1 MGVRGVKVG
10 ERLSATWLTRV
21 IRRPGFWLILI
32 TLALI
37 TILHY
42 GESFNQPSFLI
53 DLTEKLDLDRHAFE
67 RIFYLAPIVWAGFL
81 FGRRGAVTTSVV
93 ALACMLPRA
102 ILISP
107 YPSDALFETG
117 AVFVVGNLVAF
128 TFSSLR
134 KERVRRVY
142 LAAVN
147 QISGVLSQSLELN
160 QVLGNAID
168 NVIDVMKVEIALV
181 FLLDEEAGQLTLA
194 AYRGVSEE
202 FGQGVGGIK
211 LGEGFNGRVAETG
224 EPLYVE
230 DASQDPNLTKMAVR
244 EEGIRSQLIVPLK
257 SKGRVMGTLCVATRS
272 RRQVLQEELDLVT
285 AIGNQIGV
293 AVENA
298 HLYAHEREVAE
309 QLRVSEERY
318 RELFENANDA
328 IWVHDLAGNFVAAN
342 NASEKLLGYTLQEL
356 LQMNTVNVKAFLSD
370 EGLDLAREIR
380 RKLLEK
386 QPVVQPYEQYIV
398 RKDGT
403 EATLMITTNLVTED
417 GKPVAFQ
424 HIGRD
429 ITEEKRM
436 RENLSFYLQQV
447 TMAQEEERKRIARE
461 LHDDTIQALIVLS
474 RQLDDLACRA
484 SDLSQ
489 DDKLLLEGLW
499 QQTNSIMEGLRRL
512 SQDLRPATL
521 DRLGLL
527 PALEW
532 LASDVGKLS
541 GLNVQ
546 VETDGAERRLA
557 PEAELVLFRI
567 VQEALRNVWRHSQ
580 ATSAQVLVEFQDGK
594 TMITVKDNGKGF
606 QLQSPMG
613 DLTKTGKLGLA
624 GMKERARLLGGSL
637 KVESEPGKGTTVIVE
652 AQV

>member
-1 MGVRGVKVG
+1 VG
-10 ERLSATWLTRV
+10 EQLSASWLTRV

-42 GESFNQPSFLI
+42 GESLNQPSFLI

-67 RIFYLAPIVWAGFL
+67 RIFYLAPIIWAGFL
-81 FGRRGAVTTSVV
+81 FGRRGAVTISVV

-102 ILISP
+102 IFISP

-128 TFSSLR
+128 TFSSLQ

-202 FGQGVGGIK
+202 FGQGMGGIK

-257 SKGRVMGTLCVATRS
+257 SKGRVMGTLCLATRS

-328 IWVHDLAGNFVAAN
+328 IWVQDLAGNIVAAN
-342 NASEKLLGYTLQEL
+342 KASEKLLGYTLQEL
-356 LQMNTVNVKAFLSD
+356 LQMNTVNVTEFLSD

-386 QPVVQPYEQYIV
+386 QPVAQPYEQHIV

-613 DLTKTGKLGLA
+613 DLTKSGKLGLA

-652 AQV
+652 APV

>member
-1 MGVRGVKVG
+1 
-10 ERLSATWLTRV
+10 
-21 IRRPGFWLILI
+21 
-32 TLALI
+32 
-37 TILHY
+37 
-42 GESFNQPSFLI
+42 
-53 DLTEKLDLDRHAFE
+53 
-67 RIFYLAPIVWAGFL
+67 
-81 FGRRGAVTTSVV
+81 
-93 ALACMLPRA
+93 
-102 ILISP
+102 
-107 YPSDALFETG
+107 
-117 AVFVVGNLVAF
+117 
-128 TFSSLR
+128 
-134 KERVRRVY
+134 
-142 LAAVN
+142 
-147 QISGVLSQSLELN
+147 
-160 QVLGNAID
+160 
-168 NVIDVMKVEIALV
+168 
-181 FLLDEEAGQLTLA
+181 
-194 AYRGVSEE
+194 
-202 FGQGVGGIK
+202 
-211 LGEGFNGRVAETG
+211 
-224 EPLYVE
+224 
-230 DASQDPNLTKMAVR
+230 
-244 EEGIRSQLIVPLK
+244 
-257 SKGRVMGTLCVATRS
+257 MGTLCVATRS
-272 RRQVLQEELDLVT
+272 RRQVLQEDLDLVT

-328 IWVHDLAGNFVAAN
+328 IWVQDLAGNIVAAN
-342 NASEKLLGYTLQEL
+342 KASEKLLGYTLQEL
-356 LQMNTVNVKAFLSD
+356 LQMNTVNVTAFLSD
-370 EGLDLAREIR
+370 KGLDLAREIR

-386 QPVVQPYEQYIV
+386 QPVVQPYERHIV

-417 GKPVAFQ
+417 EKPVAFQ

-461 LHDDTIQALIVLS
+461 LHDETIQALIVLS

-546 VETDGAERRLA
+546 VVKCAGRDG
-557 PEAELVLFRI
+557 
-567 VQEALRNVWRHSQ
+567 WC
-580 ATSAQVLVEFQDGK
+580 
-594 TMITVKDNGKGF
+594 
-606 QLQSPMG
+606 
-613 DLTKTGKLGLA
+613 
-624 GMKERARLLGGSL
+624 
-637 KVESEPGKGTTVIVE
+637 
-652 AQV
+652 

>member
-1 MGVRGVKVG
+1 VG
-10 ERLSATWLTRV
+10 EQLSASWLTRV

-42 GESFNQPSFLI
+42 GESLNQPSFLI

-67 RIFYLAPIVWAGFL
+67 RIFYLAPIIWAGFL
-81 FGRRGAVTTSVV
+81 FGRRGAVTISVV

-102 ILISP
+102 IFISP

-128 TFSSLR
+128 TFSSLQ

-202 FGQGVGGIK
+202 FGQGMGGIK

-257 SKGRVMGTLCVATRS
+257 SKGRVMGTLCLATRS

-328 IWVHDLAGNFVAAN
+328 IWVQDLAGNIVAAN
-342 NASEKLLGYTLQEL
+342 KASEKLLGYTLQEL
-356 LQMNTVNVKAFLSD
+356 LQMNTVNVTGFLSD

-386 QPVVQPYEQYIV
+386 QPVAQPYEQHIV

-613 DLTKTGKLGLA
+613 DLTKSGKLGLA

-652 AQV
+652 APV

>member
-1 MGVRGVKVG
+1 
-10 ERLSATWLTRV
+10 
-21 IRRPGFWLILI
+21 
-32 TLALI
+32 
-37 TILHY
+37 
-42 GESFNQPSFLI
+42 
-53 DLTEKLDLDRHAFE
+53 
-67 RIFYLAPIVWAGFL
+67 
-81 FGRRGAVTTSVV
+81 
-93 ALACMLPRA
+93 ACMLPRA
-102 ILISP
+102 IFISP
-107 YPSDALFETG
+107 HPGDALFETG

-128 TFSSLR
+128 TFSSLH

-386 QPVVQPYEQYIV
+386 QPVVQPYEQHIV

-461 LHDDTIQALIVLS
+461 LHDETIQALIVLS

-527 PALEW
+527 PALDW

-541 GLNVQ
+541 GLKVQ

-613 DLTKTGKLGLA
+613 DLTKSGKLGLA

-637 KVESEPGKGTTVIVE
+637 KVESEP
-652 AQV
+652 

>member
-1 MGVRGVKVG
+1 MG
-10 ERLSATWLTRV
+10 EQLSASWLTRV

-42 GESFNQPSFLI
+42 GESLNQPSFLI

-67 RIFYLAPIVWAGFL
+67 RIFYLAPIIWAGFL
-81 FGRRGAVTTSVV
+81 FGRRGAVTISVV

-102 ILISP
+102 IFISP

-128 TFSSLR
+128 TFSSLQ

-202 FGQGVGGIK
+202 FGQGMGGIK

-328 IWVHDLAGNFVAAN
+328 IWVQDLAGNIVAAN
-342 NASEKLLGYTLQEL
+342 KASEKLLGYTLQEL
-356 LQMNTVNVKAFLSD
+356 LQMNTVNVTEFLSD

-386 QPVVQPYEQYIV
+386 QPVVQPYEQHIV

-557 PEAELVLFRI
+557 PEVELVLFRI

-613 DLTKTGKLGLA
+613 DLTKSGKLGLA

-652 AQV
+652 APV

>member
-1 MGVRGVKVG
+1 MG
-10 ERLSATWLTRV
+10 ERLSASWLTRV

-42 GESFNQPSFLI
+42 GESFNQPSFLT
-53 DLTEKLDLDRHAFE
+53 DLTENLDLDRHAFE
-67 RIFYLAPIVWAGFL
+67 RIFYLAPIIWAGFL

-102 ILISP
+102 IFISP
-107 YPSDALFETG
+107 YHSDALFETG

-128 TFSSLR
+128 TFSSLQ

-142 LAAVN
+142 LATVN

-224 EPLYVE
+224 ESLYVE

-328 IWVHDLAGNFVAAN
+328 IWVQDLAGNIVAAN
-342 NASEKLLGYTLQEL
+342 KASEKLLGYTLQEL

-474 RQLDDLACRA
+474 RQLDDLACRT

-512 SQDLRPATL
+512 SQDLRPAAL

-557 PEAELVLFRI
+557 PEVELVLFRI

-606 QLQSPMG
+606 QLRSPMG

-652 AQV
+652 APV

>member
-10 ERLSATWLTRV
+10 ERLSASWLTRV

-42 GESFNQPSFLI
+42 GESFNQPSFLT
-53 DLTEKLDLDRHAFE
+53 DLTENLDLDRHAFE
-67 RIFYLAPIVWAGFL
+67 RIFYLAPIIWAGFL

-102 ILISP
+102 IFISP
-107 YPSDALFETG
+107 YHSDALFETG

-128 TFSSLR
+128 TFSSLQ

-142 LAAVN
+142 LAVVN

-224 EPLYVE
+224 ESLYVE

-328 IWVHDLAGNFVAAN
+328 IWVQDLAGNIVAAN
-342 NASEKLLGYTLQEL
+342 KASEKLLGYTLQEL

-474 RQLDDLACRA
+474 RQLDDLACRT

-512 SQDLRPATL
+512 SQDLRPAAL

-557 PEAELVLFRI
+557 PEVELVLFRI

-652 AQV
+652 APV

>member
-10 ERLSATWLTRV
+10 ERLSASWLTRV

-42 GESFNQPSFLI
+42 GESFNQPSFLT
-53 DLTEKLDLDRHAFE
+53 DLTENLDLDRHAFE
-67 RIFYLAPIVWAGFL
+67 RIFYLAPIIWAGFL

-102 ILISP
+102 IFISP
-107 YPSDALFETG
+107 YHSDALFETG

-128 TFSSLR
+128 TFSSLQ

-142 LAAVN
+142 LATVN

-224 EPLYVE
+224 ESLYVE

-328 IWVHDLAGNFVAAN
+328 IWVQDLAGNIVAAN
-342 NASEKLLGYTLQEL
+342 KASEKLLGYTLQEL
-356 LQMNTVNVKAFLSD
+356 PQMNTVNVKAFLSD

-386 QPVVQPYEQYIV
+386 QPVAQPYEQHIV

-474 RQLDDLACRA
+474 RQLDDLACRT

-512 SQDLRPATL
+512 SQDLRPAAL

-557 PEAELVLFRI
+557 PEVELVLFRI

-652 AQV
+652 APV

>member
-10 ERLSATWLTRV
+10 ERLSASWLTRV

-42 GESFNQPSFLI
+42 GESFNQPSFLT
-53 DLTEKLDLDRHAFE
+53 DLTHNLGLDRHAFE
-67 RIFYLAPIVWAGFL
+67 RIFYLAPIIWAGFL

-102 ILISP
+102 IFISP
-107 YPSDALFETG
+107 YPRDALFETG
-117 AVFVVGNLVAF
+117 AVFVVGNLVTF
-128 TFSSLR
+128 TFSSLQ

-194 AYRGVSEE
+194 AYRGVSEG
-202 FGQGVGGIK
+202 FGQGMGGIK

-328 IWVHDLAGNFVAAN
+328 IWVQDLAGTIVAAN
-342 NASEKLLGYTLQEL
+342 KASEKLLGYTLQEL
-356 LQMNTVNVKAFLSD
+356 PQMNTVNVTAFLSD

-386 QPVVQPYEQYIV
+386 QPVAQPYEQHIV

-527 PALEW
+527 PALDW

-541 GLNVQ
+541 GLKVQ

-613 DLTKTGKLGLA
+613 DLTKSGKLGLA

-652 AQV
+652 APV

>member
-10 ERLSATWLTRV
+10 EQLSASWLTRV

-32 TLALI
+32 TLAFI
-37 TILHY
+37 TSLHY

-102 ILISP
+102 IFISP

-128 TFSSLR
+128 TFSSLH

-230 DASQDPNLTKMAVR
+230 DASQNPSLTKMAVR

-342 NASEKLLGYTLQEL
+342 KASEELLGYTLQEL
-356 LQMNTVNVKAFLSD
+356 LQMNTVNVTAFLSD

-386 QPVVQPYEQYIV
+386 QPVAQPYEQHIV

-461 LHDDTIQALIVLS
+461 LHDETIQALIVLS

-613 DLTKTGKLGLA
+613 DLTKSGKLGLA
-624 GMKERARLLGGSL
+624 GMNERARLLGGSL
-637 KVESEPGKGTTVIVE
+637 KVESESGKGTTVIVE
-652 AQV
+652 APV

>member
-1 MGVRGVKVG
+1 MG
-10 ERLSATWLTRV
+10 EQLSASWLTRV

-42 GESFNQPSFLI
+42 GESLNQPSFLI

-67 RIFYLAPIVWAGFL
+67 RIFYLAPIIWAGFL
-81 FGRRGAVTTSVV
+81 FGRRGAVTISVV

-102 ILISP
+102 IFISP

-128 TFSSLR
+128 TFSSLQ

-202 FGQGVGGIK
+202 FGQGMGGIK

-257 SKGRVMGTLCVATRS
+257 SKGRVMGTLCLATRS

-328 IWVHDLAGNFVAAN
+328 IWVQDLAGNIVAAN
-342 NASEKLLGYTLQEL
+342 KASEKLLGYTLQEL
-356 LQMNTVNVKAFLSD
+356 LQMNTVNVTEFLSD

-386 QPVVQPYEQYIV
+386 QPVAQPYEQHIV

-613 DLTKTGKLGLA
+613 DLTKSGKLGLA

-652 AQV
+652 APV

>member
-1 MGVRGVKVG
+1 MG
-10 ERLSATWLTRV
+10 ERLSASWLTRV

-42 GESFNQPSFLI
+42 GESFNQPSFLT
-53 DLTEKLDLDRHAFE
+53 DLTENLDLDRHAFE
-67 RIFYLAPIVWAGFL
+67 RIFYLAPIIWAGFL

-102 ILISP
+102 IFISP
-107 YPSDALFETG
+107 YHSDALFETG

-128 TFSSLR
+128 TFSSLQ

-142 LAAVN
+142 LATVN

-202 FGQGVGGIK
+202 FGQGMGGIK

-224 EPLYVE
+224 ESLYVE

-328 IWVHDLAGNFVAAN
+328 IWVQDLAGNIVAAN
-342 NASEKLLGYTLQEL
+342 KASEKLLGYTLQEL

-474 RQLDDLACRA
+474 RQLDDLACRT

-512 SQDLRPATL
+512 SQDLRPAAL

-557 PEAELVLFRI
+557 PEVELVLFRI

-652 AQV
+652 APV

>member
-1 MGVRGVKVG
+1 MG
-10 ERLSATWLTRV
+10 EQLSASWLTRV

-32 TLALI
+32 TLAFI

-67 RIFYLAPIVWAGFL
+67 RIFYLAPIIWAGFL
-81 FGRRGAVTTSVV
+81 FGRRGAVTISVV

-102 ILISP
+102 IFISP

-128 TFSSLR
+128 TFSSLQ

-202 FGQGVGGIK
+202 FGQGMGGIK

-257 SKGRVMGTLCVATRS
+257 SKGRVMGTLCLATRS

-328 IWVHDLAGNFVAAN
+328 IWVQDLAGNIVAAN
-342 NASEKLLGYTLQEL
+342 KASEKLLGYTLQEL
-356 LQMNTVNVKAFLSD
+356 LQMNTVNVTEFLSD

-386 QPVVQPYEQYIV
+386 QPVAQPYEQHIV

-557 PEAELVLFRI
+557 PEVELVLFRI

-613 DLTKTGKLGLA
+613 DLTKSGKLGLA

-652 AQV
+652 APV

>member
-1 MGVRGVKVG
+1 MG
-10 ERLSATWLTRV
+10 EQLSASWLTRV

-42 GESFNQPSFLI
+42 GESLNQPSFLI

-67 RIFYLAPIVWAGFL
+67 RIFYLAPIIWAGFL
-81 FGRRGAVTTSVV
+81 FGRRGAVTISVV

-102 ILISP
+102 IFISP

-128 TFSSLR
+128 TFSSLQ

-202 FGQGVGGIK
+202 FGQGMGGIK

-257 SKGRVMGTLCVATRS
+257 SKGRVMGTLCVAARS

-328 IWVHDLAGNFVAAN
+328 IWVQDLAGNIVAAN
-342 NASEKLLGYTLQEL
+342 KASEKLLGYTLQEL
-356 LQMNTVNVKAFLSD
+356 LQMNTVNVTEFLSD

-386 QPVVQPYEQYIV
+386 QPVAQPYEQHIV

-557 PEAELVLFRI
+557 PEVELVLFRI

-580 ATSAQVLVEFQDGK
+580 ATSAQVSVEFQDGK

-613 DLTKTGKLGLA
+613 DLTKSGKLGLA

-652 AQV
+652 APV